1 MFKIEYGYSAIL
13 IQLFSNASIT
23 IHVRPTGR
31 TQFALIRTLGHA
43 RACTDSATSPL
54 DPATMTHLTLEQKI
68 QQYGNPVDMLRNSQ
82 AGPYVF
88 PIAAEFSN
96 WRDEQEAWRKTAILF
111 DQSYHMTDLYVEGP
125 DTVRLLSDLGVNS
138 FVGFQRNKAKQFVA
152 CNHDGYVI
160 GDGVLCALE
169 DDKVILIGRPPV
181 SNWVHFNAVT
191 GGYDVRV
198 ERDERSL
205 ANARP
210 RKLYRFEVQGP
221 NAWKILEKVNGGPI
235 PEIKFFAMG
244 EITIA
249 GRKVRCLKHG
259 MSGAAGL
266 ELWGPKEEGDEIRAT
281 LMDAG
286 KEFGLRA
293 GGARAYSTVAIE
305 SGWVPSPMPAIYTGE
320 KMRAYREWL
329 TDTSFEANASLGGS
343 MVSNNIEDYYL
354 TPYDLGYGGFTK
366 FDHDYIGKEAL
377 QRMAGKPS
385 RKKVT
390 LTWNSDD
397 VIRIFSTMF
406 LAENPAKYMDMPAS
420 HYATLPY
427 DRIMKDGQQV
437 GISTYPVYTSNG
449 RVWISLSMIDASLSE
464 PGTAVSVVWGE
475 PDGGSSKPV
484 VERHVQTTVRA
495 TVGPCPFSDVARTGY
510 RPHVLKL

>member
-1 MFKIEYGYSAIL
+1 MPAMT
-13 IQLFSNASIT
+13 IT
-23 IHVRPTGR
+23 
-31 TQFALIRTLGHA
+31 TLQ
-43 RACTDSATSPL
+43 
-54 DPATMTHLTLEQKI
+54 QKI
-68 QQYGNPVDMLRNSQ
+68 DAAGDPVTMLRNSQ

-88 PIAAEFSN
+88 PIAPEFSN

-125 DTVRLLSDLGVNS
+125 DTVRLLSELGVNS
-138 FVGFQRNKAKQFVA
+138 FKGFQRDKAKQFVA

-169 DDKVILIGRPPV
+169 NDKVILIGRPPV
-181 SNWVHFNAVT
+181 SNWVNYHAVT

-210 RKLYRFEVQGP
+210 RRLYRFEVQGP
-221 NAWKILEKVNGGPI
+221 NAWKILEKVHGGPI
-235 PEIKFFAMG
+235 PDIRFFAMG
-244 EITIA
+244 EIRIA
-249 GRKVRCLKHG
+249 GRPVRCLKHG
-259 MSGAAGL
+259 MSGAPGL

-281 LMDAG
+281 LLEAG
-286 KEFGLRA
+286 AEFGLRA

-305 SGWVPSPMPAIYTGE
+305 SGWVPSPMPAIYSGE
-320 KMRAYREWL
+320 ALRPYREWL
-329 TDTSFEANASLGGS
+329 PANGFEANASLGGS
-343 MVSNNIEDYYL
+343 MVSSRVEDYYL
-354 TPYDLGYGGFTK
+354 TPFDLGYGGFTK
-366 FDHDYIGKEAL
+366 FDHDYIGRAAL
-377 QRMAGKPS
+377 EKMAREPH
-385 RKKVT
+385 RRKVT
-390 LTWNSDD
+390 LVWNSDD

-406 LAENPAKYMDMPAS
+406 LAEGRAKYMDMPAS

-427 DRIMKDGQQV
+427 DMIMKDGRQV

-449 RVWISLSMIDASLSE
+449 RVWISLSMVDEALSA
-464 PGTAVSVVWGE
+464 PGTEVSVVWGE

-495 TVGPCPFSDVARTGY
+495 TVGPCPFSDAARTSY

>member
-1 MFKIEYGYSAIL
+1 M
-13 IQLFSNASIT
+13 NIT
-23 IHVRPTGR
+23 
-31 TQFALIRTLGHA
+31 TLQ
-43 RACTDSATSPL
+43 
-54 DPATMTHLTLEQKI
+54 QKI
-68 QQYGNPVDMLRNSQ
+68 DAAGGDPVGMLRNSQ

-88 PIAAEFSN
+88 PIAPEFSN

-125 DTVRLLSDLGVNS
+125 DTVRLLSELGVNS
-138 FVGFQRNKAKQFVA
+138 FQGFQRNKAKQFVA

-181 SNWVHFNAVT
+181 SNWVHYHAVT
-191 GGYDVRV
+191 GGYDVKV

-210 RKLYRFEVQGP
+210 RRLYRFEVQGP
-221 NAWKILEKVNGGPI
+221 NAWKILEKVHGGPI
-235 PEIKFFAMG
+235 PDIRFFAMG
-244 EITIA
+244 EIRIA
-249 GRKVRCLKHG
+249 GRAVRCLKHG
-259 MSGAAGL
+259 MSGAPGL

-281 LMDAG
+281 LMEAG
-286 KEFGLRA
+286 AEFGLRA

-305 SGWVPSPMPAIYTGE
+305 SGWVPSPMPAIYSGE
-320 KMRAYREWL
+320 ALRPYREWL
-329 TDTSFEANASLGGS
+329 PANGFEANASLGGS
-343 MVSNNIEDYYL
+343 MVSGRIEDYYL
-354 TPYDLGYGGFTK
+354 TPFDLGYGGFTK
-366 FDHDYIGKEAL
+366 FDHDYIGRAAL
-377 QRMAGKPS
+377 EKMAREPH
-385 RKKVT
+385 RRKVT
-390 LTWNSDD
+390 LVWNSDD
-397 VIRIFSTMF
+397 VIRIFSTLF
-406 LAENPAKYMDMPAS
+406 LAEGRAKYMDMPAS

-427 DRIMKDGQQV
+427 DRIMKDGRQV

-449 RVWISLSMIDASLSE
+449 RVWISLSMVDEAQSA
-464 PGTAVSVVWGE
+464 PGTEVSVVWGE

-495 TVGPCPFSDVARTGY
+495 TVGPCPFSDVARTSY

>member
-1 MFKIEYGYSAIL
+1 M
-13 IQLFSNASIT
+13 T
-23 IHVRPTGR
+23 
-31 TQFALIRTLGHA
+31 TQ
-43 RACTDSATSPL
+43 S
-54 DPATMTHLTLEQKI
+54 LEQKI
-68 QQYGNPVDMLRNSQ
+68 KETGDPVTMLRNSQ
-82 AGPYVF
+82 AGAYVF
-88 PIAAEFSN
+88 PIAPEFSN

-111 DQSYHMTDLYVEGP
+111 DQSYHMTDLYVQGP

-138 FVGFQRNKAKQFVA
+138 FQGFKRDKAKQFVA

-160 GDGVLCALE
+160 GDGVLFALE
-169 DDKVILIGRPPV
+169 DDKVVLVGRPPI

-191 GGYDVRV
+191 GGYNVKV

-205 ANARP
+205 ANP
-210 RKLYRFEVQGP
+210 MQRKLYRFEVQGP
-221 NAWKILEKVNGGPI
+221 NAWKILEKVHGGPI
-235 PEIKFFAMG
+235 PDIKFFAMG
-244 EITIA
+244 EINIA

-259 MSGAAGL
+259 MSGAPGL

-281 LMDAG
+281 LLEAG

-320 KMRAYREWL
+320 KLRPYREWL
-329 TDTSFEANASLGGS
+329 TANSFEANASLGGS
-343 MVSNNIEDYYL
+343 MVSDNIEDYYL

-366 FDHDYIGKEAL
+366 FDHDFIGRAAL
-377 QRMAGKPS
+377 EKMADKPH

-390 LTWNSDD
+390 LTWNSND

-406 LAENPAKYMDMPAS
+406 LAENRAKYMDMPAS

-427 DRIMKDGQQV
+427 DKIMVDGKQV
-437 GISTYPVYTSNG
+437 GISTYPVYTANG
-449 RVWISLSMIDASLSE
+449 RVWISLSMVDAGFSAT
-464 PGTAVSVVWGE
+464 GTEVTVVWGE

-495 TVGPCPFSDVARTGY
+495 TVGPCPFSDEARISY
-510 RPHVLKL
+510 RPHELKL

>member
-1 MFKIEYGYSAIL
+1 
-13 IQLFSNASIT
+13 
-23 IHVRPTGR
+23 
-31 TQFALIRTLGHA
+31 
-43 RACTDSATSPL
+43 
-54 DPATMTHLTLEQKI
+54 MTTPSLEQKI
-68 QQYGNPVDMLRNSQ
+68 KEAGNPVTMLRNSQ
-82 AGPYVF
+82 AGAYVF
-88 PIAAEFSN
+88 PIAPEFSN

-111 DQSYHMTDLYVEGP
+111 DQSYHMTDLYVQGP

-138 FVGFQRNKAKQFVA
+138 FQGFKRDKAKQFVA

-160 GDGVLCALE
+160 GDGVLFALE
-169 DDKVILIGRPPV
+169 DDKVVLVGRPPI

-191 GGYDVRV
+191 GGYNVKV

-205 ANARP
+205 ANP
-210 RKLYRFEVQGP
+210 LQRKLYRFEVQGP
-221 NAWKILEKVNGGPI
+221 NAWKILEKVHGGPI
-235 PEIKFFAMG
+235 PDIKFFAMG
-244 EITIA
+244 EINIA

-259 MSGAAGL
+259 MSGAPGL

-281 LMDAG
+281 LLEAG

-320 KMRAYREWL
+320 KLRPYRDWL
-329 TDTSFEANASLGGS
+329 ASTSFEANASLGGS
-343 MVSNNIEDYYL
+343 MVSDNIEDYYL

-366 FDHDYIGKEAL
+366 FDHDFIGRAAL
-377 QRMAGKPS
+377 EKMAGKPH

-390 LTWNSDD
+390 LTWNSND

-406 LAENPAKYMDMPAS
+406 LAENRAKYMDMPAS

-427 DRIMKDGQQV
+427 DKIMVDGKQV
-437 GISTYPVYTSNG
+437 GISTYPVYTANG
-449 RVWISLSMIDASLSE
+449 RVWISLSMVDAGFSAT
-464 PGTAVSVVWGE
+464 GTEVTVVWGE

-495 TVGPCPFSDVARTGY
+495 TVGPCPFSDEARISY
-510 RPHVLKL
+510 RPHELKL

>member
-1 MFKIEYGYSAIL
+1 MM
-13 IQLFSNASIT
+13 
-23 IHVRPTGR
+23 
-31 TQFALIRTLGHA
+31 TLK
-43 RACTDSATSPL
+43 
-54 DPATMTHLTLEQKI
+54 TLQQKI
-68 QQYGNPVDMLRNSQ
+68 DAAGDPVTMLRNSQ
-82 AGPYVF
+82 SGPYVF

-125 DTVRLLSDLGVNS
+125 DTVRLLSHLGVNS
-138 FVGFQRNKAKQFVA
+138 FQGFQRNKAKQFVA

-181 SNWVHFNAVT
+181 SNWVHYHAVT

-205 ANARP
+205 QNGRP

-221 NAWKILEKVNGGPI
+221 NAWQILEKVHGGPLPDI
-235 PEIKFFAMG
+235 RFFAMG
-244 EITIA
+244 EIRIA
-249 GRKVRCLKHG
+249 GRTVRCLKHG
-259 MSGAAGL
+259 MSGAPGL
-266 ELWGPKEEGDEIRAT
+266 EIWGPKEEGDEVRAT
-281 LMDAG
+281 LMEAG
-286 KEFGLRA
+286 QEFGLRA

-305 SGWVPSPMPAIYTGE
+305 SGWVPSPMPAIYSGE
-320 KMRAYREWL
+320 AMRPYREWL
-329 TDTSFEANASLGGS
+329 PATGFEANASLGGS
-343 MVSNNIEDYYL
+343 MVCRNIEDYYL
-354 TPYDLGYGGFTK
+354 TPFDLGYGGFTK
-366 FDHDYIGKEAL
+366 FDHDYIGRDAL
-377 QRMAGKPS
+377 ERMS
-385 RKKVT
+385 RQPHRRKVT
-390 LTWNSDD
+390 LVWNSDD
-397 VIRIFSTMF
+397 VIGIFSTQF
-406 LAENPAKYMDMPAS
+406 LAEGRAKYMDMPAS

-427 DRIMKDGQQV
+427 DMILHEGRQV

-449 RVWISLSMIDASLSE
+449 RVWISLSMVDADLSA
-464 PGTAVSVVWGE
+464 PGTEVSVLWGE

-495 TVGPCPFSDVARTGY
+495 TVGPCPFSDEARTGY

>member
-1 MFKIEYGYSAIL
+1 M
-13 IQLFSNASIT
+13 T
-23 IHVRPTGR
+23 
-31 TQFALIRTLGHA
+31 TQ
-43 RACTDSATSPL
+43 S
-54 DPATMTHLTLEQKI
+54 LEQKI
-68 QQYGNPVDMLRNSQ
+68 KEAGNPVTMLRNSQ
-82 AGPYVF
+82 AGAYVF
-88 PIAAEFSN
+88 PIAPEFSN

-111 DQSYHMTDLYVEGP
+111 DQSYHMTDLYVQGP

-138 FVGFQRNKAKQFVA
+138 FQGFKRDKAKQFVA

-160 GDGVLCALE
+160 GDGVLFALE
-169 DDKVILIGRPPV
+169 DDKVVLVGRPPI

-191 GGYDVRV
+191 GGYNVKV

-205 ANARP
+205 ANP
-210 RKLYRFEVQGP
+210 MQRKLYRFEVQGP
-221 NAWKILEKVNGGPI
+221 NAWKILEKVHGGPI
-235 PEIKFFAMG
+235 PDIKFFAMG
-244 EITIA
+244 EINIA

-259 MSGAAGL
+259 MSGAPGL

-281 LMDAG
+281 LLEAG

-320 KMRAYREWL
+320 KLRPYREWL
-329 TDTSFEANASLGGS
+329 TANSFEANASLGGS
-343 MVSNNIEDYYL
+343 MVSDNIEDYYL

-366 FDHDYIGKEAL
+366 FDHDFIGRAAL
-377 QRMAGKPS
+377 EKMAEKPH

-390 LTWNSDD
+390 LTWNSND

-406 LAENPAKYMDMPAS
+406 LAENRAKYMDMPAS

-427 DRIMKDGQQV
+427 DKIMVDGKQV
-437 GISTYPVYTSNG
+437 GISTYPVYTANG
-449 RVWISLSMIDASLSE
+449 RVWISLSMVDADFSAT
-464 PGTAVSVVWGE
+464 GTEVTVVWGE

-495 TVGPCPFSDVARTGY
+495 TVGPCPFSDEARISY
-510 RPHVLKL
+510 RPHELKL

>member
-1 MFKIEYGYSAIL
+1 M
-13 IQLFSNASIT
+13 T
-23 IHVRPTGR
+23 
-31 TQFALIRTLGHA
+31 TQ
-43 RACTDSATSPL
+43 S
-54 DPATMTHLTLEQKI
+54 LEQKI
-68 QQYGNPVDMLRNSQ
+68 KEAGNPVTMLRNSQ
-82 AGPYVF
+82 AGAYVF
-88 PIAAEFSN
+88 PIAPEFSN

-111 DQSYHMTDLYVEGP
+111 DQSYHMTDLYVQGP

-138 FVGFQRNKAKQFVA
+138 FQGFKRDKAKQFVA

-160 GDGVLCALE
+160 GDGVLFALE
-169 DDKVILIGRPPV
+169 DDKVVLVGRPPI

-191 GGYDVRV
+191 GGYNVKV

-205 ANARP
+205 ANP
-210 RKLYRFEVQGP
+210 MQRKLYRFEVQGP
-221 NAWKILEKVNGGPI
+221 NAWKILEKVHGGPI
-235 PEIKFFAMG
+235 PDIKFFAMG
-244 EITIA
+244 EINIA

-259 MSGAAGL
+259 MSGAPGL

-281 LMDAG
+281 LLEAG

-305 SGWVPSPMPAIYTGE
+305 SGWVPSPMPAIYSGE
-320 KMRAYREWL
+320 KMRPYREWL
-329 TDTSFEANASLGGS
+329 TANSFEAKASLGGS
-343 MVSNNIEDYYL
+343 MVSDNIEDYYL

-366 FDHDYIGKEAL
+366 FDHDFIGRAAL
-377 QRMAGKPS
+377 EKMAGKPH

-390 LTWNSDD
+390 LTWNSND

-406 LAENPAKYMDMPAS
+406 LAENRAKYMDMPAS

-427 DRIMKDGQQV
+427 DKIMVDGKQV
-437 GISTYPVYTSNG
+437 GISTYPVYTANG
-449 RVWISLSMIDASLSE
+449 RVWISLSMVDADFSAT
-464 PGTAVSVVWGE
+464 GTEVTVVWGE

-495 TVGPCPFSDVARTGY
+495 TVGPCPFSDEARISY
-510 RPHVLKL
+510 RPHELKL

>member
-1 MFKIEYGYSAIL
+1 M
-13 IQLFSNASIT
+13 T
-23 IHVRPTGR
+23 
-31 TQFALIRTLGHA
+31 TQ
-43 RACTDSATSPL
+43 S
-54 DPATMTHLTLEQKI
+54 LEQKI
-68 QQYGNPVDMLRNSQ
+68 KEAGDPVTMLRNSQ
-82 AGPYVF
+82 AGAYVF
-88 PIAAEFSN
+88 PIAPEFSN

-111 DQSYHMTDLYVEGP
+111 DQSYHMTDLYVQGP

-138 FVGFQRNKAKQFVA
+138 FQGFKRDKAKQFVA

-160 GDGVLCALE
+160 GDGVLFALE
-169 DDKVILIGRPPV
+169 DDKVVLVGRPPI

-191 GGYDVRV
+191 GGYNVKV

-205 ANARP
+205 ANP
-210 RKLYRFEVQGP
+210 MQRKLYRFEVQGP
-221 NAWKILEKVNGGPI
+221 NAWKILEKVHGGPI
-235 PEIKFFAMG
+235 PDIKFFAMG
-244 EITIA
+244 EINIA

-259 MSGAAGL
+259 MSGAPGL

-281 LMDAG
+281 LLEAG

-320 KMRAYREWL
+320 KLRSYREWL
-329 TDTSFEANASLGGS
+329 TANSFEANASLGGS
-343 MVSNNIEDYYL
+343 MVSDNIEDYYL

-366 FDHDYIGKEAL
+366 FDHDFIGRAAL
-377 QRMAGKPS
+377 EKMAEKPH

-390 LTWNSDD
+390 LTWNSND

-406 LAENPAKYMDMPAS
+406 LAENRAKYMDMPAS

-427 DRIMKDGQQV
+427 DKIVVDGKQV
-437 GISTYPVYTSNG
+437 GISTYPVYTANG
-449 RVWISLSMIDASLSE
+449 RVWISLSMVDADFSAT
-464 PGTAVSVVWGE
+464 GTEVTVVWGE

-495 TVGPCPFSDVARTGY
+495 TVGPCPFSDEARISY
-510 RPHVLKL
+510 RPHELKL

>member
-1 MFKIEYGYSAIL
+1 
-13 IQLFSNASIT
+13 
-23 IHVRPTGR
+23 
-31 TQFALIRTLGHA
+31 
-43 RACTDSATSPL
+43 
-54 DPATMTHLTLEQKI
+54 MTHLTLEQKI

-88 PIAAEFSN
+88 PIAGEFSN

-495 TVGPCPFSDVARTGY
+495 TVGPCPFSDAARTGY
-510 RPHVLKL
+510 RPHLLKL

>member
-1 MFKIEYGYSAIL
+1 M
-13 IQLFSNASIT
+13 T
-23 IHVRPTGR
+23 
-31 TQFALIRTLGHA
+31 TQ
-43 RACTDSATSPL
+43 S
-54 DPATMTHLTLEQKI
+54 LEQKI
-68 QQYGNPVDMLRNSQ
+68 KEAGTPVTMLRNCQ
-82 AGPYVF
+82 AGAYVF
-88 PIAAEFSN
+88 PIAPEFSN

-111 DQSYHMTDLYVEGP
+111 DQSYHMTDLYVQGP

-138 FVGFQRNKAKQFVA
+138 FQGFKRDKAKQFVA

-160 GDGVLCALE
+160 GDGVLFALE
-169 DDKVILIGRPPV
+169 DDKVVLVGRPPI

-191 GGYDVRV
+191 GGYNVKV

-205 ANARP
+205 ANP
-210 RKLYRFEVQGP
+210 MQRKLYRFEVQGP
-221 NAWKILEKVNGGPI
+221 NAWKILEKVHGGPI
-235 PEIKFFAMG
+235 PDIKFFAMG
-244 EITIA
+244 DINIA

-259 MSGAAGL
+259 MSGAPGL

-281 LMDAG
+281 LLEAG

-320 KMRAYREWL
+320 KLRAYREWL
-329 TDTSFEANASLGGS
+329 TANSFEATASLGGS
-343 MVSNNIEDYYL
+343 MVSDNIEDYYL

-366 FDHDYIGKEAL
+366 FDHDFIGRAAL
-377 QRMAGKPS
+377 EKMADKPH

-390 LTWNSDD
+390 LTWNSND

-406 LAENPAKYMDMPAS
+406 LAENRAKYMDMPAS

-427 DRIMKDGQQV
+427 DKIVVDGKQV
-437 GISTYPVYTSNG
+437 GISTYPVYTANG
-449 RVWISLSMIDASLSE
+449 RVWISLSMVDADFSAT
-464 PGTAVSVVWGE
+464 GTEVTVVWGE

-495 TVGPCPFSDVARTGY
+495 TVGPCPFSDEARISY
-510 RPHVLKL
+510 RPHELKL

>member
-1 MFKIEYGYSAIL
+1 M
-13 IQLFSNASIT
+13 T
-23 IHVRPTGR
+23 
-31 TQFALIRTLGHA
+31 TL
-43 RACTDSATSPL
+43 S
-54 DPATMTHLTLEQKI
+54 LEQKI
-68 QQYGNPVDMLRNSQ
+68 KEAGDPVTMLRNSQ
-82 AGPYVF
+82 AGAYVF
-88 PIAAEFSN
+88 PIAPEFSN

-138 FVGFQRNKAKQFVA
+138 FQGFKRDKAKQFVA
-152 CNHDGYVI
+152 CNHEGYVI
-160 GDGVLCALE
+160 GDGVLFALE
-169 DDKVILIGRPPV
+169 DDKVVLVGRPPI

-191 GGYDVRV
+191 GGYNVKV
-198 ERDERSL
+198 ARDERSL
-205 ANARP
+205 ANP
-210 RKLYRFEVQGP
+210 MQRKLYRFEVQGP
-221 NAWKILEKVNGGPI
+221 NAWKILEKVHGGPI
-235 PEIKFFAMG
+235 PDIKFFAMG
-244 EITIA
+244 EINIA

-259 MSGAAGL
+259 MSGAPGL

-281 LMDAG
+281 LLEAG

-320 KMRAYREWL
+320 KLRPYREWL
-329 TDTSFEANASLGGS
+329 TANSFEANASLGGS
-343 MVSNNIEDYYL
+343 MVSDNIEDYYL

-366 FDHDYIGKEAL
+366 FDHDFIGRAAL
-377 QRMAGKPS
+377 EKMAGKPR

-390 LTWNSDD
+390 LTWNSND

-406 LAENPAKYMDMPAS
+406 LAENRAKYMDMPAS

-427 DRIMKDGQQV
+427 DKIMVDGKQV
-437 GISTYPVYTSNG
+437 GISTYPVYTANG
-449 RVWISLSMIDASLSE
+449 RVWISLSMVDADFSAT
-464 PGTAVSVVWGE
+464 GTEVTVVWGE

-495 TVGPCPFSDVARTGY
+495 TVGPCPFSDEARISY
-510 RPHVLKL
+510 RPHELKL

>member
-1 MFKIEYGYSAIL
+1 M
-13 IQLFSNASIT
+13 T
-23 IHVRPTGR
+23 
-31 TQFALIRTLGHA
+31 TL
-43 RACTDSATSPL
+43 S
-54 DPATMTHLTLEQKI
+54 LEQKI
-68 QQYGNPVDMLRNSQ
+68 KEAGNPVTMLRNSQ
-82 AGPYVF
+82 AGAYVF
-88 PIAAEFSN
+88 PIAPEFSN

-111 DQSYHMTDLYVEGP
+111 DQSYHMTDLYVQGP

-138 FVGFQRNKAKQFVA
+138 FQGFKRDKAKQFVA

-160 GDGVLCALE
+160 GDGVLFALE
-169 DDKVILIGRPPV
+169 DDKVVLVGRPPI

-191 GGYDVRV
+191 GGYNVKV

-205 ANARP
+205 ANP
-210 RKLYRFEVQGP
+210 MQRKLYRFEVQGP
-221 NAWKILEKVNGGPI
+221 NAWKILEKVHGGPI
-235 PEIKFFAMG
+235 PDIKFFAMG
-244 EITIA
+244 EINIA

-259 MSGAAGL
+259 MSGAPGL

-281 LMDAG
+281 LLEAG

-320 KMRAYREWL
+320 KLRPYREWL
-329 TDTSFEANASLGGS
+329 TANSFEANASLGGS
-343 MVSNNIEDYYL
+343 MVCDNIEDYYL

-366 FDHDYIGKEAL
+366 FDHDFIGRAAL
-377 QRMAGKPS
+377 EKMADKPH

-390 LTWNSDD
+390 LTWNSND

-406 LAENPAKYMDMPAS
+406 LAENRAKYMDMPAS

-427 DRIMKDGQQV
+427 DKIMVDGKQV
-437 GISTYPVYTSNG
+437 GISTYPVYTANG
-449 RVWISLSMIDASLSE
+449 RVWISLSMVDADFSAT
-464 PGTAVSVVWGE
+464 GTEVTVVWGE

-495 TVGPCPFSDVARTGY
+495 TVGPCPFSDEARISY
-510 RPHVLKL
+510 RPHELKL

>member
-1 MFKIEYGYSAIL
+1 MPAMT
-13 IQLFSNASIT
+13 IT
-23 IHVRPTGR
+23 
-31 TQFALIRTLGHA
+31 TLQ
-43 RACTDSATSPL
+43 
-54 DPATMTHLTLEQKI
+54 QKI
-68 QQYGNPVDMLRNSQ
+68 DAAGDPVTMLRNSQ

-88 PIAAEFSN
+88 PIAPEFSN

-125 DTVRLLSDLGVNS
+125 DTVRLLSELGVNS
-138 FVGFQRNKAKQFVA
+138 FKGFQRDKAKQFVA

-169 DDKVILIGRPPV
+169 NDKVILIGRPPV
-181 SNWVHFNAVT
+181 SNWVNYHAVT

-205 ANARP
+205 ANPRP
-210 RKLYRFEVQGP
+210 RRLYRFEVQGP
-221 NAWKILEKVNGGPI
+221 NAWKILEKVHGGPI
-235 PEIKFFAMG
+235 PDIRFFAMG
-244 EITIA
+244 EIRIA
-249 GRKVRCLKHG
+249 GRPVRCLKHG
-259 MSGAAGL
+259 MSGAPGL

-281 LMDAG
+281 LLEAG
-286 KEFGLRA
+286 AEFGLRA

-305 SGWVPSPMPAIYTGE
+305 SGWVPSPMPAIYSGE
-320 KMRAYREWL
+320 ALRPYREWL
-329 TDTSFEANASLGGS
+329 PANGFEANASLGGS
-343 MVSNNIEDYYL
+343 MVSSRVEDYYL
-354 TPYDLGYGGFTK
+354 TPFDLGYGGFTK
-366 FDHDYIGKEAL
+366 FDHDYIGRAAL
-377 QRMAGKPS
+377 ERMAREPH
-385 RKKVT
+385 RRKVT
-390 LTWNSDD
+390 LVWNSDD

-406 LAENPAKYMDMPAS
+406 LAEGRAKYMDMPAS

-427 DRIMKDGQQV
+427 DMITKDGRQV

-449 RVWISLSMIDASLSE
+449 RVWISLSMVDEALSA
-464 PGTAVSVVWGE
+464 PGTEVSVVWGE

-495 TVGPCPFSDVARTGY
+495 TVGPCPFSDDARTSY

>member
-1 MFKIEYGYSAIL
+1 M
-13 IQLFSNASIT
+13 T
-23 IHVRPTGR
+23 
-31 TQFALIRTLGHA
+31 TQ
-43 RACTDSATSPL
+43 S
-54 DPATMTHLTLEQKI
+54 LEQKI
-68 QQYGNPVDMLRNSQ
+68 KETGDPVTMLRNSQ
-82 AGPYVF
+82 AGAYVF
-88 PIAAEFSN
+88 PIAPEFSN

-111 DQSYHMTDLYVEGP
+111 DQSYHMTDLYVQGP

-138 FVGFQRNKAKQFVA
+138 FQGFKRDKAKQFVA

-160 GDGVLCALE
+160 GDGVLFALE
-169 DDKVILIGRPPV
+169 DDKVVLVGRPPI

-191 GGYDVRV
+191 GGYNVKV

-205 ANARP
+205 ANP
-210 RKLYRFEVQGP
+210 MQRKLYRFEVQGP
-221 NAWKILEKVNGGPI
+221 NAWKILEKVHGGPI
-235 PEIKFFAMG
+235 PDIKFFAMG
-244 EITIA
+244 EINIA

-259 MSGAAGL
+259 MSGAPGL

-281 LMDAG
+281 LLEAG

-320 KMRAYREWL
+320 KLRPYREWL
-329 TDTSFEANASLGGS
+329 TANSFEANASLGGS
-343 MVSNNIEDYYL
+343 MVSDNIEDYYL

-366 FDHDYIGKEAL
+366 FDHDFIGRAAL
-377 QRMAGKPS
+377 EKMAGKPH

-390 LTWNSDD
+390 LTWNSND

-406 LAENPAKYMDMPAS
+406 LAENRAKYMDMPAS

-427 DRIMKDGQQV
+427 DKIMVDGKQV
-437 GISTYPVYTSNG
+437 GISTYPVYTANG
-449 RVWISLSMIDASLSE
+449 RVWISLSMVDADFSAT
-464 PGTAVSVVWGE
+464 GTEVTVVWGE

-495 TVGPCPFSDVARTGY
+495 TVGPCPFSDEARISY
-510 RPHVLKL
+510 RPHELKL

>member
-1 MFKIEYGYSAIL
+1 M
-13 IQLFSNASIT
+13 T
-23 IHVRPTGR
+23 
-31 TQFALIRTLGHA
+31 TQ
-43 RACTDSATSPL
+43 S
-54 DPATMTHLTLEQKI
+54 LEQKI
-68 QQYGNPVDMLRNSQ
+68 KETGDPVTMLRNSQ
-82 AGPYVF
+82 AGAYVF
-88 PIAAEFSN
+88 PIAPEFSN

-111 DQSYHMTDLYVEGP
+111 DQSYHMTDLYVQGP
-125 DTVRLLSDLGVNS
+125 DTVRLLIDLGVNS
-138 FVGFQRNKAKQFVA
+138 FQGFKRDKAKQFVA

-160 GDGVLCALE
+160 GDGVLFALE
-169 DDKVILIGRPPV
+169 DDKVVLVGRPPI

-191 GGYDVRV
+191 GGYNVKV

-205 ANARP
+205 ANP
-210 RKLYRFEVQGP
+210 MQRKLYRFEVQGP
-221 NAWKILEKVNGGPI
+221 NAWKILEKVHGGPI
-235 PEIKFFAMG
+235 PDIKFFAMG
-244 EITIA
+244 EINIA

-259 MSGAAGL
+259 MSGAPGL

-281 LMDAG
+281 LLEAG

-320 KMRAYREWL
+320 KLRPYREWL
-329 TDTSFEANASLGGS
+329 TANSFEANASLGGS
-343 MVSNNIEDYYL
+343 MVSDNIEDYYL

-366 FDHDYIGKEAL
+366 FDHDFIGRAAL
-377 QRMAGKPS
+377 EKMADKPH

-390 LTWNSDD
+390 LTWNSND

-406 LAENPAKYMDMPAS
+406 LAENRAKYMDMPAS

-427 DRIMKDGQQV
+427 DKIMVDGKQV
-437 GISTYPVYTSNG
+437 GISTYPVYTANG
-449 RVWISLSMIDASLSE
+449 RVWISLSMVDADFSAT
-464 PGTAVSVVWGE
+464 GTEVTVVWGE

-495 TVGPCPFSDVARTGY
+495 TVGPCPFSDEARISY
-510 RPHVLKL
+510 RPHELKL

>member
-1 MFKIEYGYSAIL
+1 MPAMT
-13 IQLFSNASIT
+13 IT
-23 IHVRPTGR
+23 
-31 TQFALIRTLGHA
+31 TLQ
-43 RACTDSATSPL
+43 
-54 DPATMTHLTLEQKI
+54 QKI
-68 QQYGNPVDMLRNSQ
+68 DAAGDPVRMLRNSQ

-88 PIAAEFSN
+88 PIAPEFSN

-125 DTVRLLSDLGVNS
+125 DTVRLLSELGVNS
-138 FVGFQRNKAKQFVA
+138 FQGFQRNKAKQFVA

-169 DDKVILIGRPPV
+169 NDKVILIGRPPV
-181 SNWVHFNAVT
+181 SNWVHYHAVT

-210 RKLYRFEVQGP
+210 RRLYRFEVQGP
-221 NAWKILEKVNGGPI
+221 NAWKILEKVHGGPI
-235 PEIKFFAMG
+235 PDIRFFAMG
-244 EITIA
+244 EIRIA
-249 GRKVRCLKHG
+249 GRPVSCLKHG
-259 MSGAAGL
+259 MSGAPGL

-281 LMDAG
+281 LLEAG
-286 KEFGLRA
+286 AEFGLRA

-305 SGWVPSPMPAIYTGE
+305 SGWVPSPMPAIYSGE
-320 KMRAYREWL
+320 ALRPYREWL
-329 TDTSFEANASLGGS
+329 PANGFEANASLGGS
-343 MVSNNIEDYYL
+343 MVSSRVEDYYL
-354 TPYDLGYGGFTK
+354 TPFDLGYGGFTK
-366 FDHDYIGKEAL
+366 FDHDYIGRAAL
-377 QRMAGKPS
+377 ERMAREPH
-385 RKKVT
+385 RRKVT
-390 LTWNSDD
+390 LVWNSDD

-406 LAENPAKYMDMPAS
+406 LAEGRAKYMDMPAS

-427 DRIMKDGQQV
+427 DMIIKDGRQV

-449 RVWISLSMIDASLSE
+449 RVWISLSMVDEALSA
-464 PGTAVSVVWGE
+464 PGSEVSVVWGE

-495 TVGPCPFSDVARTGY
+495 TVGPCPFSDAARTSY

>member
-1 MFKIEYGYSAIL
+1 M
-13 IQLFSNASIT
+13 T
-23 IHVRPTGR
+23 
-31 TQFALIRTLGHA
+31 TQ
-43 RACTDSATSPL
+43 S
-54 DPATMTHLTLEQKI
+54 LEQKI
-68 QQYGNPVDMLRNSQ
+68 KETGDPVTMLRNSQ
-82 AGPYVF
+82 AGAYVF
-88 PIAAEFSN
+88 PIAPEFSN

-111 DQSYHMTDLYVEGP
+111 DQSYHMTDLYVQGP

-138 FVGFQRNKAKQFVA
+138 FQGFKRDKAKQFVA

-160 GDGVLCALE
+160 GDGVLFALE
-169 DDKVILIGRPPV
+169 DDKVVLVGRPPI

-191 GGYDVRV
+191 GGYNVKV

-205 ANARP
+205 ANP
-210 RKLYRFEVQGP
+210 MQRKLYRFEVQGP
-221 NAWKILEKVNGGPI
+221 NAWKILEKVHGGPI
-235 PEIKFFAMG
+235 PDIKFFAMG
-244 EITIA
+244 EINIA

-259 MSGAAGL
+259 MSGAPGL

-281 LMDAG
+281 LLEAG

-320 KMRAYREWL
+320 KLRPYREWL
-329 TDTSFEANASLGGS
+329 TANSFEANASLGGS
-343 MVSNNIEDYYL
+343 MVSDNIEDYYL

-366 FDHDYIGKEAL
+366 FDHDFIGRAAL
-377 QRMAGKPS
+377 EKMADKPH

-390 LTWNSDD
+390 LTWNSND

-406 LAENPAKYMDMPAS
+406 LAENRAKYMDMPAS

-427 DRIMKDGQQV
+427 DKIMVDGKQV
-437 GISTYPVYTSNG
+437 GISTYPVYTANG
-449 RVWISLSMIDASLSE
+449 RVWISLSMVDADFSAT
-464 PGTAVSVVWGE
+464 GTEVTVVWGE

-495 TVGPCPFSDVARTGY
+495 TVGPCPFSDEARISY
-510 RPHVLKL
+510 RPHELKL

>member
-1 MFKIEYGYSAIL
+1 
-13 IQLFSNASIT
+13 
-23 IHVRPTGR
+23 
-31 TQFALIRTLGHA
+31 
-43 RACTDSATSPL
+43 
-54 DPATMTHLTLEQKI
+54 MTTPSLEQKI
-68 QQYGNPVDMLRNSQ
+68 KEAGNPVTMLRNSQ
-82 AGPYVF
+82 AGAYVF
-88 PIAAEFSN
+88 PIAPEFSN

-111 DQSYHMTDLYVEGP
+111 DQSYHMTDLYVQGP

-138 FVGFQRNKAKQFVA
+138 FQGFKRDKAKQFVA

-160 GDGVLCALE
+160 GDGVLFALE
-169 DDKVILIGRPPV
+169 DDKVVLVGRPPI

-191 GGYDVRV
+191 GGYNVKV

-205 ANARP
+205 ANP
-210 RKLYRFEVQGP
+210 MQRKLYRFEVQGP
-221 NAWKILEKVNGGPI
+221 NAWKILEKVHGGPI
-235 PEIKFFAMG
+235 PDIKFFAMG
-244 EITIA
+244 EINIA

-259 MSGAAGL
+259 MSGAPGL

-281 LMDAG
+281 LLEAG

-320 KMRAYREWL
+320 KLRPYREWL
-329 TDTSFEANASLGGS
+329 TANSFEANASLGGS
-343 MVSNNIEDYYL
+343 MVSDNIEDYYL

-366 FDHDYIGKEAL
+366 FDHDFIGRAAL
-377 QRMAGKPS
+377 EKMAGKPH

-390 LTWNSDD
+390 LTWNSND

-406 LAENPAKYMDMPAS
+406 LAENRAKYMDMPAS

-427 DRIMKDGQQV
+427 DKIMVDGKQV
-437 GISTYPVYTSNG
+437 GISTYPVYTANG
-449 RVWISLSMIDASLSE
+449 RVWISLSMVDADFSAT
-464 PGTAVSVVWGE
+464 GTEVTVVWGE

-495 TVGPCPFSDVARTGY
+495 TVGPCPFSDEARISY
-510 RPHVLKL
+510 RPHELKL

>member
-1 MFKIEYGYSAIL
+1 M
-13 IQLFSNASIT
+13 T
-23 IHVRPTGR
+23 
-31 TQFALIRTLGHA
+31 TQ
-43 RACTDSATSPL
+43 S
-54 DPATMTHLTLEQKI
+54 LEQKI
-68 QQYGNPVDMLRNSQ
+68 KEAGNPVTMLRNSQ
-82 AGPYVF
+82 AGAYVF
-88 PIAAEFSN
+88 PIAPEFSN

-111 DQSYHMTDLYVEGP
+111 DQSYHMTDLYVQGP

-138 FVGFQRNKAKQFVA
+138 FQGFKRDKAKQFVA

-160 GDGVLCALE
+160 GDGVLFALE
-169 DDKVILIGRPPV
+169 DDKVVLVGRPPI

-191 GGYDVRV
+191 GGYNVKV

-205 ANARP
+205 ANP
-210 RKLYRFEVQGP
+210 MQRKLYRFEVQGP
-221 NAWKILEKVNGGPI
+221 NAWKILEKVHGGPI
-235 PEIKFFAMG
+235 PDIKFFAMG
-244 EITIA
+244 EINIA

-259 MSGAAGL
+259 MSGAPGL

-281 LMDAG
+281 LLEAG

-305 SGWVPSPMPAIYTGE
+305 SGWVPSPMPAIYSGE
-320 KMRAYREWL
+320 KMRPYREWL
-329 TDTSFEANASLGGS
+329 TANSFEANASLGGS
-343 MVSNNIEDYYL
+343 MVSDNIEDYYL

-366 FDHDYIGKEAL
+366 FDHDFIGRAAL
-377 QRMAGKPS
+377 EKMADKPH

-390 LTWNSDD
+390 LTWNSND

-406 LAENPAKYMDMPAS
+406 LAENRAKYMDMPAS

-427 DRIMKDGQQV
+427 DKIMVDGKQV
-437 GISTYPVYTSNG
+437 GISTYPVYTANG
-449 RVWISLSMIDASLSE
+449 RVWISLSMVDADFSAT
-464 PGTAVSVVWGE
+464 GTEVTVVWGE

-495 TVGPCPFSDVARTGY
+495 TVGPCPFSDEARISY
-510 RPHVLKL
+510 RPHELKL

>member
-1 MFKIEYGYSAIL
+1 
-13 IQLFSNASIT
+13 
-23 IHVRPTGR
+23 
-31 TQFALIRTLGHA
+31 
-43 RACTDSATSPL
+43 
-54 DPATMTHLTLEQKI
+54 MTTPSLEQKI
-68 QQYGNPVDMLRNSQ
+68 KEAGNPVTMLRNSQ
-82 AGPYVF
+82 AGAYVF
-88 PIAAEFSN
+88 PIAPEFSN

-111 DQSYHMTDLYVEGP
+111 DQSYHMTDLYVQGP

-138 FVGFQRNKAKQFVA
+138 FQGFKRDKAKQFVA

-160 GDGVLCALE
+160 GDGVLFALE
-169 DDKVILIGRPPV
+169 DDKVVLVGRPPI

-191 GGYDVRV
+191 GGYNVKV

-205 ANARP
+205 ANP
-210 RKLYRFEVQGP
+210 MQRKLYRFEVQGP
-221 NAWKILEKVNGGPI
+221 NAWKILEKVHGGPI
-235 PEIKFFAMG
+235 PDIKFFAMG
-244 EITIA
+244 EINIA

-259 MSGAAGL
+259 MSGAPGL

-281 LMDAG
+281 LLEAG

-320 KMRAYREWL
+320 KLRPYREWL
-329 TDTSFEANASLGGS
+329 TANSFEANASLGGS
-343 MVSNNIEDYYL
+343 MVSDNIEDYYL

-366 FDHDYIGKEAL
+366 FDHDFIGRAAL
-377 QRMAGKPS
+377 EKMADKPH

-390 LTWNSDD
+390 LTWNSND

-406 LAENPAKYMDMPAS
+406 LAENRAKYMDMPAS

-427 DRIMKDGQQV
+427 DKIMVDGKQV
-437 GISTYPVYTSNG
+437 GISTYPVYTANG
-449 RVWISLSMIDASLSE
+449 RVWISLSMVDADFSAT
-464 PGTAVSVVWGE
+464 GTEVTVVWGE

-495 TVGPCPFSDVARTGY
+495 TVGPCPFSDEARISY
-510 RPHVLKL
+510 RPHELKL